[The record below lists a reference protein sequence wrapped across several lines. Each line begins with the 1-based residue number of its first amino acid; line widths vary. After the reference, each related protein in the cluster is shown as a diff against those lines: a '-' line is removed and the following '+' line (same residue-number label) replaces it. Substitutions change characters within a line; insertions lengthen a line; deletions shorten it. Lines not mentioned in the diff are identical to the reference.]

1 MPAERL
7 RAQDATLWCAQAR
20 DAPLQIGA
28 LCLFEGGPLHDAG
41 GALRIDELRRHVESR
56 LHQNP
61 RARTRLVST
70 PLTEA
75 PVWVDDP
82 DFDIA
87 HHVHAVALPH
97 PGGDAELRELVR
109 RLIETPLDE
118 RRPLWE
124 FWVIDGVAGDRV
136 AIVPKVSHAMADGL
150 AVMEMAFSA
159 LDLEPRAFADDA
171 PPNWTPE
178 PPPNAGVLLA
188 RELTGRAGLGAR
200 VVRDLAG
207 SLVRPD
213 RLIRRAVQLGGAA
226 ATTAAPAPR
235 LPITSPVGAHRD
247 FAWLR
252 LPFDDLA
259 RVKRACG
266 VTFNDVVL
274 SVVAGALRHHLE
286 RRGAPVDV
294 RPRVLVPVSTHAVAG
309 EEIENRFSMMVTD
322 LPVAVADPV
331 ERLREVHAAM
341 ERRKASSQ
349 AAIGPALFTL
359 GGLLPPALL
368 RRVGPALLAHQPFVN
383 LAVTNLPGT
392 RAPLYLLGS
401 RMLELFP
408 YVGVTANIAVIVGAL
423 SYGDGLGVGITVDA
437 DVVPDVDV
445 LIEGVELATAAL
457 VGAVGPSTG
466 R

>member
-7 RAQDATLWCAQAR
+7 RAQDSTLWCAQAR

-28 LCLFEGGPLHDAG
+28 LSLFEGGPLRDAG
-41 GALRIDELRRHVESR
+41 GGLRIDDLRRHVEAR
-56 LHQNP
+56 FRQNR

-75 PVWVDDP
+75 PVWVDDS
-82 DFDIA
+82 DFDVE
-87 HHVHAVALPH
+87 HHVRVTTLPP

-118 RRPLWE
+118 QRPLWE
-124 FWVIDGVAGDRV
+124 MWVIDGVAGDRV
-136 AIVPKVSHAMADGL
+136 AIVPKVSHVMADGM
-150 AVMEMAFSA
+150 AVMEMAFAA
-159 LDLEPRAFADDA
+159 LDLEPRHEVADA
-171 PPNWTPE
+171 PSSWTPE
-178 PPPNAGVLLA
+178 PPPNAGLLLA
-188 RELTGRAGLGAR
+188 RELAGRAGLGAR

-207 SLVRPD
+207 SLARPD
-213 RLIRRAVQLGGAA
+213 RLVRRAIRLGGAA
-226 ATTAAPAPR
+226 VATAAPAPR

-252 LPFDDLA
+252 LSFDDLA

-266 VTFNDVVL
+266 VKFNDVVL
-274 SVVAGALRHHLE
+274 SVVAGALRHYLE

-294 RPRVLVPVSTHAVAG
+294 RPRALVPVSLHGVAG
-309 EEIENRFSMMVTD
+309 EEIENRFSMMIAD

-331 ERLREVHAAM
+331 ERLREVHDAM

-368 RRVGPALLAHQPFVN
+368 RRVGTVLLAHQPFVN

-408 YVGVTANIAVIVGAL
+408 FVGVTANIAVIVGAL
-423 SYGDGLGVGITVDA
+423 SYGDGLGVGITVDV
-437 DVVPDVDV
+437 DVVPDVDI
-445 LIEGVELATAAL
+445 LIEGIELATAAL
-457 VGAVGPSTG
+457 VGAVSPGA
-466 R
+466 